1 MMAQDQVI
9 LIFTELNE
17 TPTTSYWHVKNRVEL
32 RYKLIINRRKEIEI
46 KELKNS
52 QAIIDYL
59 QIIG

>member
-17 TPTTSYWHVKNRVEL
+17 TPTTSYWHLKNGVEL
-32 RYKLIINRRKEIEI
+32 RYQLIINRRKEIEI

-52 QAIIDYL
+52 EAIIDYL

>member
-17 TPTTSYWHVKNRVEL
+17 TPTTSYWHIKNRVEL
-32 RYKLIINRRKEIEI
+32 RYQLIINRRKEIEI

-52 QAIIDYL
+52 EAIIDYL

>member
-17 TPTTSYWHVKNRVEL
+17 TPTTSYWHLKNRVEL
-32 RYKLIINRRKEIEI
+32 RYQLIINRRKEIEI

-52 QAIIDYL
+52 EAIIDYL

>member
-32 RYKLIINRRKEIEI
+32 RYQLIINRRKEIEI

-52 QAIIDYL
+52 EAIIDYL